1 MKKSEI
7 RELIEQGEG
16 YFVEFKK
23 DIGQGLD
30 REMVAFANSSG
41 GKIVIGVADNGKV
54 IGCTLDNSVRSRVQD
69 IANNCDPRISIR
81 LETVKYE
88 RKNLLIISVEES
100 RDKPVRC
107 SKGFFLREGPN
118 SQKLSRNE
126 ILALAAGAGK
136 FKFDMQG
143 CRTFNYPD
151 EFEETKWRQFLEKTG
166 ISSSGGR
173 ENLLINL
180 GLAED
185 RTGYRLTNAGVLL
198 FGKNIEHHIRHSFVT
213 CVLYRGITK
222 TKILDRKD
230 FKSDLLSNYQ
240 DAFRFLQQHLRL
252 EYIIEDGGPRKEVS
266 EIPLEVLREALL
278 NAIVH
283 RDYYEEGA
291 GILVEIYDDRVEITD
306 PGRLLFDKSKF
317 GKLSVA
323 RNPVIFDIFHRLGL
337 TERIGSGIG
346 RMREAMAAQG
356 LEIEFDPGS
365 FFIVALARPEATSKE
380 AEPPQ
385 VTPYATPQVTPYA
398 TPQALSEVEL
408 KILRFCEAARSRSEI
423 ITFTKMN
430 PDYIRKEILPKL
442 IQKGFLGLTIPD
454 KPRSPYQKYVLTEA
468 RKKSLGELQ

>member
-30 REMVAFANSSG
+30 REMVGFANSSG
-41 GKIVIGVADNGKV
+41 
-54 IGCTLDNSVRSRVQD
+54 SR
-69 IANNCDPRISIR
+69 
-81 LETVKYE
+81 K
-88 RKNLLIISVEES
+88 
-100 RDKPVRC
+100 
-107 SKGFFLREGPN
+107 
-118 SQKLSRNE
+118 
-126 ILALAAGAGK
+126 
-136 FKFDMQG
+136 
-143 CRTFNYPD
+143 
-151 EFEETKWRQFLEKTG
+151 
-166 ISSSGGR
+166 
-173 ENLLINL
+173 NLLINL

-365 FFIVALARPEATSKE
+365 FFIVTLARPEATSKE
-380 AEPPQ
+380 VEPPQ
-385 VTPYATPQVTPYA
+385 VTPQVTPYA

-408 KILRFCEAARSRSEI
+408 KILRFCEAIRSRSEI

-430 PDYIRKEILPKL
+430 PDYIRKEVIPQL
-442 IQKGFLGLTIPD
+442 IEKGFLGLTIPD
-454 KPRSPYQKYVLTEA
+454 KPRSPYQK
-468 RKKSLGELQ
+468 Q